1 MIVNRV
7 SVRVK
12 PGRRDKVVDLLKA
25 ERANLDDPSTMRI
38 LTSNTGAPWNTL
50 VYELTA
56 ENLADSER
64 GWEEWGSRPETPAF
78 MEKWLQLVDDWTA
91 EYWNIEE

>member
-12 PGRRDKVVDLLKA
+12 SGRRDEVVDLLKA

-38 LTSNTGAPWNTL
+38 LTSNTGAAWNTL
-50 VYELTA
+50 VYELIS
-56 ENLADSER
+56 ESLADSEQ
-64 GWEEWGSRPETPAF
+64 GWQEWGARPETPAF
-78 MEKWLQLVDDWTA
+78 FEKWLQLVDDWRS